1 MRARV
6 AARLLVSIL
15 LTSASGSI
23 ARAAAVRIESGW
35 IEGVASGVSGVQVFA
50 GVPYARPPLGALR
63 WCPPQPPAAWSGVR
77 SADRVGPCCQQVHWS
92 APPWTAEFVTQEP
105 TSEDC
110 LTLNL
115 WTADRGPREGGKR
128 PVLVWLHGGALTGG
142 SGAVAVYDGAE
153 LARRGLVVVTINY
166 RLSALG
172 FLAHPVLSAESRA
185 HVSGNYGL
193 LDCITALR
201 WVRRNVAAFGGDPD
215 RVTLA
220 GQSSGAMLAGALL
233 HSPLARGLFHRVIL
247 MSGGTVDGFQPLAAA
262 EAAGAAW
269 ARSQRDSSLA
279 ALRALPAS
287 ATLLGG
293 RFGPVADGW
302 CLPAEPPLGP
312 GSDVPILFGMTS
324 DEDSSEP
331 GYGKATA
338 AEFVAFVRSRLDTL
352 ADEALRLYP
361 VADDREAALAQKR
374 SMRDRG
380 LFGLLLWARARAAS
394 CHGPMFAY
402 CFTRATPW
410 PEHPE
415 FGAFHTSDVPYAFAN
430 LRKLP
435 RPWEDSDR
443 RLSETLAAYWV
454 QFARTGDPN
463 GPGLP
468 PWPAFDAQQPRMME
482 LGSTVGS
489 RAMLEPRYV
498 EFFERCMAAAAR

>member
-1 MRARV
+1 MRVRV
-6 AARLLVSIL
+6 AVRLLVSIL
-15 LTSASGSI
+15 LTSAFGSS
-23 ARAAAVRIESGW
+23 ARANAVHIESGW
-35 IEGVASGVSGVQVFA
+35 VEGVASGVPGVRVFR

-63 WCPPQPPAAWSGVR
+63 WRPPQPPTEWSGVR
-77 SADRVGPCCQQVHWS
+77 RADRVGPCCQQVPWS

-115 WTADRGPREGGKR
+115 WTADRGSAKGSQR
-128 PVLVWLHGGALTGG
+128 PVLVWVHGGALTGG

-166 RLSALG
+166 RLGALG
-172 FLAHPVLSAESRA
+172 FLAHPALCAESSERA
-185 HVSGNYGL
+185 SGNYGL
-193 LDCITALR
+193 LDCIAALQ
-201 WVRRNVAAFGGDPD
+201 WVRRNIAAFGGDPD

-233 HSPLARGLFHRVIL
+233 HSPLARGLFQRAIL
-247 MSGGTVDGFQPLAAA
+247 MSGGAVDGFAPLAAA
-262 EAAGAAW
+262 EAVGAAW
-269 ARSQRDSSLA
+269 ARSRRDSSLA

-287 ATLLGG
+287 STLVGG
-293 RFGPVADGW
+293 PFGLVADGW
-302 CLPAEPPLGP
+302 CLPAEDPLGP

-338 AEFVAFVRSRLDTL
+338 AEFTTVVRSRLGTL
-352 ADEALRLYP
+352 ADEALALYP
-361 VADDREAALAQKR
+361 VSDDAQAALAQKR
-374 SMRDRG
+374 SARDRG
-380 LFGLLLWARARAAS
+380 LFQLLLWARARAES
-394 CHGPMFAY
+394 CHGPLYAY
-402 CFTRATPW
+402 CFARAMPW

-415 FGAFHTSDVPYAFAN
+415 FGAFHSCDVPYAFAN

-435 RPWEDSDR
+435 RPWEEPDH

-463 GPGLP
+463 APGLP
-468 PWPAFDAQQPRMME
+468 VWPAFEGKQPRLME
-482 LGSTVGS
+482 LDSTVAP
-489 RAMLEPRYV
+489 RVMLEPRYV
-498 EFFERCMAAAAR
+498 EFFERCMAAPSG